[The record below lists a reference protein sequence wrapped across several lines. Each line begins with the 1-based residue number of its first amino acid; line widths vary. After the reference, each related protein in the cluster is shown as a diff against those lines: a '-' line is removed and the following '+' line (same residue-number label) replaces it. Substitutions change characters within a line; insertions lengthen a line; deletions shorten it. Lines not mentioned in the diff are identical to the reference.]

1 MLEDFG
7 LSVDFDFNIIFY
19 YNIKIMIFLIWV

>member
-7 LSVDFDFNIIFY
+7 LSVDFDFKIIFY
-19 YNIKIMIFLIWV
+19 YNIKIMIFLILV